1 MTRKLRPYDEPPKAK
16 RSLIPSRP
24 DSAATLFLVVAIL
37 WLVAATG
44 IGALAQMQLAFPDAI
59 TGSLKIPFGPGFTL
73 QLTSATTQ
81 PAFVDALIF
90 GWLSNAAF
98 AAICFIT
105 PRLTGTRLATDGIAT
120 LSLLAWNAAV
130 AGGVALLY
138 VKGASGTAAL
148 AEFPLPVKGLA
159 LLGLLGINAVF
170 WRTVLVVR
178 GDRYISLFYFGI
190 ALLALLGLMALSTVP
205 AVVSLGATND
215 QLLYAFYARAVAT
228 YWVLGTAL
236 ATLYYLVP
244 RATRNPLYSGGLALL
259 GFVAWLAF
267 AGLSAIGALVD
278 PSVPYALTSLGTTGT
293 LWLLAPT
300 FMAVANLLGTIRG
313 RWSLMLS
320 TGTLSLAVVSL
331 AFITATALLESVGA
345 LRSVQAW
352 TADTAWPM
360 GVLVFSALGGATFAY
375 YALADHAL
383 PRVLHR
389 SWSESI
395 LSDVLL
401 WATFVGTSLAGF
413 AMLAGGLVAGSL
425 RSEGVPPH
433 QLAGTLRWFELA
445 SAAGLGLAS
454 LGALALLVNAFL
466 IYTAAPVV
474 ELAVPSSVTT
484 SATSSA
490 TTPAASAAGR

>member
-1 MTRKLRPYDEPPKAK
+1 MTRKLRPYDEPPKAR
-16 RSLIPSRP
+16 RSLLPTAP
-24 DSAATLFLVVAIL
+24 DSAATLFLAVAIL

-44 IGALAQMQLAFPDAI
+44 IGALAQMQRAFPDLLKA
-59 TGSLKIPFGPGFTL
+59 SLQLPLGPGITL
-73 QLTSATTQ
+73 LVTPATTT

-98 AAICFIT
+98 AAVCFIT
-105 PRLTGTRLATDGIAT
+105 PRLTGTRLATDRMAT
-120 LSLLAWNAAV
+120 FSLLAWNAAI

-159 LLGLLGINAVF
+159 LVGLLGVNAVF
-170 WRTVLVVR
+170 WRTALMAR

-205 AVVSLGATND
+205 AVISLGATND

-228 YWVLGTAL
+228 YWVLGASL

-244 RATRNPLYSGGLALL
+244 RVTRNPLYSGGLAWL
-259 GFVAWLAF
+259 GFVGWLGF

-278 PSVPYALTSLGTTGT
+278 PSVPYAVTSLGTAGT

-300 FMAVANLLGTIRG
+300 FLAVANLLGTIRG
-313 RWSLMLS
+313 RWSLILS
-320 TGTLSLAVVSL
+320 TGTLSFSVVSL
-331 AFITATALLESVGA
+331 AFIAATPLLESVGA

-352 TADTAWPM
+352 TAGTTWPM

-375 YALADHAL
+375 YAFADHAL
-383 PRVLHR
+383 PRALHR
-389 SWSESI
+389 AWSESI
-395 LSDVLL
+395 LSDVVL
-401 WATFVGTSLAGF
+401 WATFVGTALAGF

-425 RSEGVPPH
+425 ISQGAAPDEV
-433 QLAGTLRWFELA
+433 ADAIRWIQLA

-466 IYTAAPVV
+466 MYTAAPLI
-474 ELAVPSSVTT
+474 ELSVPSSIPTSATT
-484 SATSSA
+484 SA
-490 TTPAASAAGR
+490 AAGQ